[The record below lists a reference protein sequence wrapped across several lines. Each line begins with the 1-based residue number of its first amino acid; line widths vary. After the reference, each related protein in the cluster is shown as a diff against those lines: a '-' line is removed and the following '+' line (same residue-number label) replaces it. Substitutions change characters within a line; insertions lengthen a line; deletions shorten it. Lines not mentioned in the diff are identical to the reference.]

1 ADQFERANGS
11 TYRELEIALPRELTA
26 EQRLELVQDFVRQE
40 AGERHAWSFAI
51 HNPKASIDGGE
62 QPHAHIM
69 MSQRVNDGIE
79 RTPEQYFRRYN
90 ARYPER
96 GGAKKDSG
104 SLTLTQ
110 QKEQLR
116 ELRKRWEV
124 KHNEHMRKHG
134 FERGFIDCRT
144 LKEQGIE
151 RRPEV
156 HLGFEAAGRLDD
168 AQRHD
173 IMQKRSEPDYSRHLE
188 QARTVG
194 HDIREWL
201 DTPVKQHELVRR
213 LQHDVAREHGF
224 DMRDRVSRQNRT
236 EPERVKSPSRGFSM
250 GF

>member
-1 ADQFERANGS
+1 
-11 TYRELEIALPRELTA
+11 
-26 EQRLELVQDFVRQE
+26 
-40 AGERHAWSFAI
+40 
-51 HNPKASIDGGE
+51 
-62 QPHAHIM
+62 M

-90 ARYPER
+90 AVYPER
-96 GGAKKDSG
+96 EVRKGFRKPDSHSAK
-104 SLTLTQ
+104 
-110 QKEQLR
+110 R
-116 ELRKRWEV
+116 AVAELRKRWEV

-194 HDIREWL
+194 YDIREWL